1 MSSSRQI
8 FPLSLSWPSKVAG
21 LRVGDG
27 FTRAAGKESEG
38 AERREEKG
46 REEKR
51 TQMKGER

>member
-27 FTRAAGKESEG
+27 KESEG